1 MVKSIDKLYF
11 FLNTFIE
18 FSITSMFVP
27 VRRLDLSNQK
37 INPFRRLSASQV
49 IAWKNCPRLW
59 YYGWRERL
67 KTPLPP
73 QIIRGN
79 AVEECICRVLRDSP
93 LYIGPETNQDM
104 VSPIDENGSPD
115 LDRVEGW
122 PGPSLELRDKS
133 VWPKDRSELEKWA
146 IERIN
151 YHFQGCWER
160 AVEDWE
166 SNPNRIGNSTD
177 ISIDEGLNMTIAG
190 IRMHMDE
197 LQKCIESGE
206 NKNLKLWREGKFR
219 EHWPSPDG
227 FPRKWEKT
235 NPAASEGEISWVE
248 SWEYARPWF
257 VDPDASP
264 FSQTTSHPDGW
275 FQGEYDLVYRWS
287 GKPTIID
294 LKASLGKGDRSAGYI
309 EQLRLYA
316 WLWWE
321 THDRSDQVE
330 GLEIWYLGTATSKH
344 VPVPDKDTMTKLNTE
359 LLEIYNLIHARD
371 PDISDCP
378 PLPSPLNLFNKGG
391 MPANPPIDDDP
402 KSRCKVCELRAICEN
417 SDYETELPS
426 MNRIERFGHSW
437 PVTPL
442 GKIKTRFSV
451 TGEVIHLNGPEISD
465 KNDIELDFT
474 LQHGYD
480 RAKVRNHRNGGF
492 KNISRSISEGS
503 QIRID
508 NALSSLWKGQLVI
521 DLDDKSKISILN
533 DSFDAPIVDVETR
546 ISVAGR
552 VWSIDAFP
560 DAKGIRRWSIT
571 LVDKSGS
578 GGSVAFKQFIPNSAA
593 AIVRGDE
600 IAILNGESGE
610 FAGRPQIKI
619 GPGSRVVILRDAE
632 DITPF

>member
-1 MVKSIDKLYF
+1 L
-11 FLNTFIE
+11 IE
-18 FSITSMFVP
+18 SSQTSMFVP
-27 VRRLDLSNQK
+27 VRRLDLSNSK

-93 LYIGPETNQDM
+93 LYIGPEANHDM
-104 VSPIDENGSPD
+104 DTPIDEQGSPN
-115 LDRVEGW
+115 LDQVEGW
-122 PGPSLELRDKS
+122 PGPLLELRDKDL
-133 VWPKDRSELEKWA
+133 WPKNRNDLEKWA
-146 IERIN
+146 IERVMH
-151 YHFQGCWER
+151 HFQGCWER

-166 SNPNRIGNSTD
+166 SNPNRTGSSSD
-177 ISIDEGLNMTIAG
+177 ISRDEGLTMTIAG
-190 IRMHMDE
+190 VRMHLDE
-197 LQKCIESGE
+197 LQRCVNNGE
-206 NKNLKLWREGKFR
+206 NENLKLWREGKFR
-219 EHWPSPDG
+219 EYWPSPDG
-227 FPRKWEKT
+227 FPRNWNKI
-235 NPAASEGEISWVE
+235 NPAVSEGDISWIE

-257 VDPDASP
+257 VDPDGAP
-264 FSQTTSHPDGW
+264 FSQTVSHPDGW

-287 GKPTIID
+287 GKSKIID
-294 LKASLGKGDRSAGYI
+294 LKASLGKGDRSGGYV

-321 THDRSDQVE
+321 THNRSDEVE
-330 GLEIWYLGTATSKH
+330 GLEIWYLGTETSKH
-344 VPVPDKDTMTKLNTE
+344 VSVPNKETMSKLNVE
-359 LLEIYNLIHARD
+359 LLELYNQTHARD

-378 PLPSPLNLFNKGG
+378 PNPSPLNIFDKGG
-391 MPANPPIDDDP
+391 IPANPPIDGTP

-426 MNRIERFGHSW
+426 MNRIERFGHAW

-451 TGEVIHLNGPEISD
+451 TGEVIHLNGPKILED
-465 KNDIELDFT
+465 NDIQLDFT

-480 RAKVRNHRNGGF
+480 RARVRNHRNGGF
-492 KNISRSISEGS
+492 TNISRSISEGS
-503 QIRID
+503 KIRID

-521 DLDDKSKISILN
+521 DLDNKSKISILN
-533 DSFDAPIVDVETR
+533 ESYDAPIVEVETR
-546 ISVAGR
+546 ISVVGR

-571 LVDKSGS
+571 LVDQSGS
-578 GGSVAFKQFIPNSAA
+578 GGGVAFKQFIPNSAA
-593 AIVRGDE
+593 AIARGDE

-610 FAGRPQIKI
+610 FAGRAQIKI

-632 DITPF
+632 EITPF